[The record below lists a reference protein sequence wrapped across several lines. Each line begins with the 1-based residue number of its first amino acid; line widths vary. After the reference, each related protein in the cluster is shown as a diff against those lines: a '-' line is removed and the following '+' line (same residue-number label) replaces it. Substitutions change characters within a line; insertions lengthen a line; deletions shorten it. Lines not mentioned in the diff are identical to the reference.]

1 MGHTCIG
8 QTLKSNNSLR
18 TLNLSG
24 CGITSDGIMSLCEGL
39 EKNTSLTELDLSFNE
54 ISNDGIECLS
64 KSLASN
70 HTLTTLRIENCQFTE
85 HGIKSLARMLFQN
98 TTIASILWDGNVM
111 TSYEE
116 LKQMLEQCGLLTPS
130 VAAVMFIHAF

>member
-1 MGHTCIG
+1 
-8 QTLKSNNSLR
+8 
-18 TLNLSG
+18 
-24 CGITSDGIMSLCEGL
+24 MSLCEGL
-39 EKNTSLTELDLSFNE
+39 ELNSLTGLDLSFNE

-85 HGIKSLARMLFQN
+85 LGIKSLATMLFQN
-98 TTIASILWDGNVM
+98 TTIATILWDGNVI

-116 LKQMLEQCGLLTPS
+116 LKQMLEQGGLLTLS
-130 VAAVMFIHAF
+130 VAAVMFSRAF